1 MISCFGQLKRREW
14 NSINLS
20 VGTLVNRDSF
30 MCAWNRRLLQ
40 RSTYGWQE
48 LSNRA
53 ICGRFAN
60 PNCANLTSRTS

>member
-1 MISCFGQLKRREW
+1 MKETIEELKSREW
-14 NSINLS
+14 NSVNLS

-40 RSTYGWQE
+40 RSTYDWQE
-48 LSNRA
+48 SSKQA

-60 PNCANLTSRTS
+60 PTCANRTSRTS